1 MTNDSV
7 SLLVLQPGGWNLW
20 PDGTSRTHW
29 DQGSGPGFRTRV
41 QDPGGRLTPV
51 QLLRTF
57 KVMITVIY
65 FHDQGHDQGHDHPE
79 DQDDHED
86 HEDPDDHHDYDQGH
100 DDHDHLHDLRDQCHH
115 C

>member
-20 PDGTSRTHW
+20 PDGTSRTDW

-65 FHDQGHDQGHDHPE
+65 FHDQGHDHPE

-100 DDHDHLHDLRDQCHH
+100 DDHDHLHDLRDQSHH